1 MEFIYIIYIM
11 KKVKHI
17 HYKNSIMNI
26 LITGAAGFVG
36 SNILK
41 ELNNG
46 ANKITVF
53 DNLKTGYMNHLPS
66 NITFINIDCSDEKIL
81 EREDVFDCIIHV
93 AGQASKEG
101 SFKDVFYDLNAN
113 AKSTLVLLEYARKI
127 NCKRFIFIS
136 TVCGYGGAS
145 NPGVYNENSEITYD
159 TFYSINK
166 YTSEKYL
173 ALYKKHY
180 DIDYTIFRLFT
191 CYGPGQDLTNM
202 SKGMVSIYVSQFL
215 NDEPNIII
223 KGSLDR
229 YRDFVYVKDVAFII
243 KDSINNQ
250 LLFNEIFNLG
260 SGKKTTIQELLN
272 IIIEEGKFNK
282 NIIIEQE
289 LIGDMIGCVADNTK
303 LTNIYKN
310 EFEFTSLKNGIH
322 EMIHY
327 YR

>member
-1 MEFIYIIYIM
+1 M
-11 KKVKHI
+11 KKVKNI
-17 HYKNSIMNI
+17 HYNIIMNI

-46 ANKITVF
+46 LNKITVF
-53 DNLKTGYMNHLPS
+53 DNLKTGYLNNLPS

-81 EREDVFDCIIHV
+81 EREEHVFDCIIHV

-136 TVCGYGGAS
+136 TVCVYGGTS

-180 DIDYTIFRLFT
+180 EIDYTIFRLFT

-202 SKGMVSIYVSQFL
+202 SKGMVSIYLSQFL
-215 NDEPNIII
+215 NNEPNIII
-223 KGSLDR
+223 KGGLDR
-229 YRDFVYVKDVAFII
+229 YRDFIYVKDVAFII
-243 KDSINNQ
+243 KDSITNK
-250 LLFNEIFNLG
+250 LFFFASLYISF
-260 SGKKTTIQELLN
+260 
-272 IIIEEGKFNK
+272 KFAGFPAK
-282 NIIIEQE
+282 
-289 LIGDMIGCVADNTK
+289 
-303 LTNIYKN
+303 
-310 EFEFTSLKNGIH
+310 
-322 EMIHY
+322 
-327 YR
+327 

>member
-1 MEFIYIIYIM
+1 
-11 KKVKHI
+11 
-17 HYKNSIMNI
+17 MNI

-46 ANKITVF
+46 LNKITVF
-53 DNLKTGYMNHLPS
+53 DNLKTGYMNNLS
-66 NITFINIDCSDEKIL
+66 TDITFINVDCSDEKIL
-81 EREDVFDCIIHV
+81 EREDCFDCIIHV

-136 TVCGYGGAS
+136 TVCVYGGTS
-145 NPGVYNENSEITYD
+145 NPGIYTENSEITYD

-166 YTSEKYL
+166 YMSEKYL

-202 SKGMVSIYVSQFL
+202 SKGMVSIYLSQFL

-223 KGSLDR
+223 KGGLDR
-229 YRDFVYVKDVAFII
+229 YRDFIYVKDVAFII
-243 KDSINNQ
+243 KDSIDNK

-260 SGKKTTIQELLN
+260 SGEKTTIRCLLD
-272 IIIEEGKFNK
+272 IIIEEGKFKK
-282 NIIIEQE
+282 NIIVQE
-289 LIGDMIGCVADNTK
+289 EIIGDMIGCVADNEK
-303 LTNIYKN
+303 LKNIYKN
-310 EFEFTSLKNGIH
+310 IFDFTSVKDGIR

-327 YR
+327 YKK